1 MKRHQSFWVAAKAP
15 ADRGARA
22 PVSQA
27 PLWLALL
34 LAACS
39 DPGTGGTGIP
49 GPTAGTA
56 APAPSPAPVE
66 APPAPNADAPAAP
79 PPDCAA
85 PPAASADPFT
95 GQVRAVA
102 DGCLLVGDRAIVI
115 TMATIQ
121 RRSGA
126 AATAAD
132 LVPGIRVT
140 VQPKPADPG
149 RAGTVTIEDT
159 GT

>member
-1 MKRHQSFWVAAKAP
+1 MKRHPSSLPPAKAL
-15 ADRGARA
+15 AARA
-22 PVSQA
+22 NRAAICQA
-27 PLWLALL
+27 PLLLALL

-49 GPTAGTA
+49 GPAAGVE
-56 APAPSPAPVE
+56 APAPSPAPIE
-66 APPAPNADAPAAP
+66 APPPNADAPAAP

-85 PPAASADPFT
+85 PPAASSAPYT
-95 GQVRAVA
+95 GLVRALA

-126 AATAAD
+126 AVTAAE

-140 VQPKPADPG
+140 VEPEPTDPG
-149 RAGTVTIEDT
+149 RADVVTIEDT
-159 GT
+159 GN

>member
-1 MKRHQSFWVAAKAP
+1 MKAHPHSRP
-15 ADRGARA
+15 ATTTPRWRCNRTL
-22 PVSQA
+22 VCQA
-27 PLWLALL
+27 PMWFALL

-39 DPGTGGTGIP
+39 DPGSGGTGIP
-49 GPTAGTA
+49 GPSAD
-56 APAPSPAPVE
+56 APPRSPAPVE
-66 APPAPNADAPAAP
+66 APPPDADAPAAV

-85 PPAASADPFT
+85 PPGVGSGPYT

-115 TMATIQ
+115 TLAAIE

-132 LVPGIRVT
+132 VVPGIRVT
-140 VQPKPADPG
+140 VEPEPADAG
-149 RAGTVTIEDT
+149 RARAVIIEDT

>member
-1 MKRHQSFWVAAKAP
+1 MKHHPRFLPAAKAP
-15 ADRGARA
+15 AERA
-22 PVSQA
+22 SRATTCLA

-49 GPTAGTA
+49 GPTAG
-56 APAPSPAPVE
+56 APASPAPVE

-140 VQPKPADPG
+140 VQPEPADPG

>member
-1 MKRHQSFWVAAKAP
+1 MKHHPRFLPAAKAP
-15 ADRGARA
+15 AERA
-22 PVSQA
+22 SRATTCLA

-49 GPTAGTA
+49 GPTAG
-56 APAPSPAPVE
+56 APASPAPVE
-66 APPAPNADAPAAP
+66 APPPSAEAPAAP
-79 PPDCAA
+79 PPGCAA
-85 PPAASADPFT
+85 PPAAGSDPYT
-95 GQVRAVA
+95 GQVRALA

-126 AATAAD
+126 PATATD
-132 LVPGIRVT
+132 LVAGIRVT
-140 VQPKPADPG
+140 VEPEPADPG
-149 RAGTVTIEDT
+149 RAKAVILEDAAT
-159 GT
+159 